1 MEGMGATML
10 KGPRGNTKI
19 IHYSIPKH
27 TQNCTATHHLKHTAS
42 KHTHAH
48 YAMQM
53 DVILLPKGKM
63 PYLLAELK

>member
-1 MEGMGATML
+1 ML
-10 KGPRGNTKI
+10 KEPRENTNI
-19 IHYSIPKH
+19 MHYSIPKH

-42 KHTHAH
+42 KHTLLHTHAH